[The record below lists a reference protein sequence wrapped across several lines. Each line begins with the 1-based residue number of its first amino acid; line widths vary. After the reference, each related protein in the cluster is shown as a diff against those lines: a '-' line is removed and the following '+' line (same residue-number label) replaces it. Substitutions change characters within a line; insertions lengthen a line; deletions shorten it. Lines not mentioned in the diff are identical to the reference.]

1 MSNGENAGIV
11 AYLARCLGAE
21 CRRSA
26 DPILSITHQG
36 QCPSEPLHR
45 QLQHLLTLPSASLQS
60 GKDRSSATALLYPSG
75 TGRASPGFPRTTST
89 LDAAIARAD
98 MSVFSTTGASMSA
111 DSLTIFPRDPS
122 APPLPTRAEL
132 DSSIGALLI
141 GTFIATMIYGLT
153 LCQTFWYYQMYPRD
167 VRIIKIFVPMLLFV
181 ETMHTVLTFDSC
193 YFYLVINYMSPSGLL
208 VFRWSL
214 QLLVPLTGVT
224 SMMCQLF
231 YARRVW
237 LFGVHHRKYVILATA
252 FVIAKISCTIYASV
266 RCYESNKIIA
276 LEESSWV
283 IAAAYGC
290 ATIVDGILTGTL
302 IYVLL
307 KSRSGLKQSDSVV
320 QTLVTYTINTGLLT
334 SIVSVAVFILAL
346 ILPHGLIWAAV
357 TFVSNKLNANAV
369 LAALNTRRSVSARLF
384 ADDAE
389 LETIGAQLHGRRA
402 HPAPT
407 LTTGRVPE
415 TPPQI
420 SIKFRTM
427 ASTTSGSGTESS
439 AAPTYCATDAHEEH
453 DLVQIKARRDEE
465 EVDAKGVTQ
474 GGDAA

>member
-1 MSNGENAGIV
+1 
-11 AYLARCLGAE
+11 
-21 CRRSA
+21 
-26 DPILSITHQG
+26 
-36 QCPSEPLHR
+36 
-45 QLQHLLTLPSASLQS
+45 
-60 GKDRSSATALLYPSG
+60 
-75 TGRASPGFPRTTST
+75 
-89 LDAAIARAD
+89 
-98 MSVFSTTGASMSA
+98 MSVFPTTDTFMSA
-111 DSLTIFPRDPS
+111 ESLSIFPRDPG
-122 APPLPTRAEL
+122 APPLPTRAQL

-141 GTFIATMIYGLT
+141 GTFIATMIYGVT

-167 VRIIKIFVPMLLFV
+167 VRIIKIFVPMLLCAVNPFV

-193 YFYLVINYMSPSGLL
+193 YFYLVVNYMSPSGLL

-237 LFGVHHRKYVILATA
+237 LFGVNHRKYVILATA

-276 LEESSWV
+276 LEENSWV

-384 ADDAE
+384 ADDTE
-389 LETIGAQLHGRRA
+389 LETIGAQLHGRRT
-402 HPAPT
+402 HPAPA

-415 TPPQI
+415 RPPQI

-439 AAPTYCATDAHEEH
+439 AAPTYCATDPHEEH
-453 DLVQIKARRDEE
+453 DLVQLKARHAEE
-465 EVDAKGVTQ
+465 EVDAKGVNQ
-474 GGDAA
+474 GEDAA

>member
-1 MSNGENAGIV
+1 MCNGEHAGIV
-11 AYLARCLGAE
+11 AYLARWLGAE

-26 DPILSITHQG
+26 DPIPSSTHQG

-45 QLQHLLTLPSASLQS
+45 QCVRSTRTRRNPHGDARLQHLLTLPSASLQS
-60 GKDRSSATALLYPSG
+60 GSSATALLYPSG
-75 TGRASPGFPRTTST
+75 TGRASPGFLRTTST

-167 VRIIKIFVPMLLFV
+167 VRIIKIFVPMLLCAINSCFRPRAGSADRALRRFV

-320 QTLVTYTINTGLLT
+320 QTLVTYTINTGTCVRPHSPRLL
-334 SIVSVAVFILAL
+334 
-346 ILPHGLIWAAV
+346 
-357 TFVSNKLNANAV
+357 
-369 LAALNTRRSVSARLF
+369 
-384 ADDAE
+384 D
-389 LETIGAQLHGRRA
+389 
-402 HPAPT
+402 
-407 LTTGRVPE
+407 
-415 TPPQI
+415 
-420 SIKFRTM
+420 
-427 ASTTSGSGTESS
+427 
-439 AAPTYCATDAHEEH
+439 
-453 DLVQIKARRDEE
+453 
-465 EVDAKGVTQ
+465 
-474 GGDAA
+474 